1 MMDFRRFALVLI
13 VLCGILLLLGC
24 EDHELEENFFKQ
36 PLANRVER
44 LRSYPLADQY
54 KIFRYGNDRKEP
66 PFMDLADPIAE
77 QGAKAVPFLL
87 DQLNSESHDIA
98 VRDILLIFETMA
110 TSKSYDVKSDSVLMN
125 ALSSKVSAMKDEEW
139 KSICLKM
146 LQRIR
151 VPGQSS

>member
-1 MMDFRRFALVLI
+1 MMNVRRFAPVLSF
-13 VLCGILLLLGC
+13 LFGILLSVAC
-24 EDHELEENFFKQ
+24 EDRDLEENFFRQ
-36 PLANRVER
+36 PLADRVER

-66 PFMDLADPIAE
+66 PLMDLADPIAE
-77 QGAKAVPFLL
+77 KGAKAVPFLL

-125 ALSSKVSAMKDEEW
+125 ALSSKVSAMKDKEW
-139 KSICLKM
+139 KDICSKM
-146 LQRIR
+146 LQRITD
-151 VPGQSS
+151 SS